1 MGNATTP
8 MADWLQAKTAGD
20 ALDALITSDEPAIE
34 KIYKAKVMLGLIQKN
49 ESLYEKKDT
58 QKAHKRILREG
69 KQRRG
74 ISKSK
79 TTAKAHQDSMKF
91 LDCVILAN
99 KSGTVKRLSPGTVL
113 SYHHEP
119 GLPTLPRPW
128 KGATGRKAA
137 VKSNSKRGN
146 LTQAKVLKLHR
157 AGLTTAQI
165 HQACGVSERHI
176 NRLIEKKRISNS
188 PFSVDREKI

>member
-1 MGNATTP
+1 MGNATP
-8 MADWLQAKTAGD
+8 S
-20 ALDALITSDEPAIE
+20 IDESIAE
-34 KIYKAKVMLGLIQKN
+34 KLYKLKVMAGQIREH
-49 ESLYEKKDT
+49 ESRAEKMDT
-58 QKAHKRILREG
+58 MKALKRILREG

-74 ISKSK
+74 ISKAK

-91 LDCVILAN
+91 LDCVMLAN

>member
-113 SYHHEP
+113 SYHHVP
-119 GLPTLPRPW
+119 GMPSLPRQW
-128 KGATGRKAA
+128 KGEAGRKAA
-137 VKSNSKRGN
+137 VRSNVKRRN
-146 LTQAKVLKLHR
+146 LTQAKVLELHS
-157 AGLTTAQI
+157 AGLSAVQI
-165 HQACGVSERHI
+165 HDAT
-176 NRLIEKKRISNS
+176 RISLS
-188 PFSVDREKI
+188 TIYRYLPKV